1 MGEGLLLKYQLFQ
14 MSVDLKNARFLF
26 ERIPGQPLFY
36 VSERNFIQGELFKI
50 TDTPWYNAWTQDKTF
65 VYDNVIYA
73 PFMAGDRHGVNNLH
87 VAWVRS
93 GDDGKTLDNAEW
105 LTDLH
110 ENYPTRKLTITA

>member
-14 MSVDLKNARFLF
+14 MSVDLKMLVFYLR
-26 ERIPGQPLFY
+26 EYRVSLFY
-36 VSERNFIQGELFKI
+36 VSEDFIQGELFKI

-93 GDDGKTLDNAEW
+93 EMTGRPGQRRNGLQIYMKTI
-105 LTDLH
+105 
-110 ENYPTRKLTITA
+110 PQLTITA